1 MSRKEKQEGTKLAVG
16 HTGDQEWWPAE
27 LQAARIHHLDAGRQ
41 LQRNHR
47 RLLHSAPL
55 VRAEQPQTSVDSEPR
70 DGGHPL
76 IVDDLGER
84 VPVCSAELGV
94 IEMYLD
100 NMLLELFNRSK
111 PPPKADEA

>member
-1 MSRKEKQEGTKLAVG
+1 MSKNEKEEDTKIVVG
-16 HTGDQEWWPAE
+16 HTGDQESWPAE
-27 LQAARIHHLDAGRQ
+27 LRAAPIHHLEAGRQ
-41 LQRNHR
+41 LQCSHG

-55 VRAEQPQTSVDSEPR
+55 LRAERPQTSVDSDPR
-70 DGGHPL
+70 DGEHPL

-100 NMLLELFNRSK
+100 NMLLELFNRNR
-111 PPPKADEA
+111 PTPKADEA